1 MIDVPVKVGPV
12 ELRLPPEA
20 ELARMLRLAGSGL
33 ASLDGFTV
41 NEIEDIMV
49 AVSEVFLA
57 LIEHGRGD
65 PVAISMW
72 VADHAFNVRGS
83 TPVDQLDLHHPDLV
97 LARTV
102 LSLVADEHHLDLL
115 DHQAEI
121 WASVKESTGN
131 STPRATNGTAPDRDI
146 G

>member
-1 MIDVPVKVGPV
+1 MTDVPLKIEPV

-20 ELARMLRLAGSGL
+20 QLARMLRLAAGGL

-41 NEIEDIMV
+41 IEIEDIMV
-49 AVSEVFLA
+49 AVTEVFLA

-65 PVAISMW
+65 PVAVSLW

-83 TPVDQLDLHHPDLV
+83 TPVDQLNLHHPDLV

-102 LSLVADEHHLDLL
+102 LSVVAVDHLIEFLDEK
-115 DHQAEI
+115 AEI
-121 WASVKESTGN
+121 WATVKKLST
-131 STPRATNGTAPDRDI
+131 SKS
-146 G
+146 